1 MSPIPGYPGLK
12 FFPESMKG
20 RNVKREAI
28 IIEWILFLCD
38 LEALYTADN
47 PTHGHCAKKGGG
59 HSIRLSWFLLLSCP
73 PADSLGH
80 S

>member
-28 IIEWILFLCD
+28 IIE
-38 LEALYTADN
+38 
-47 PTHGHCAKKGGG
+47 
-59 HSIRLSWFLLLSCP
+59 
-73 PADSLGH
+73 
-80 S
+80 